1 MLMTEL
7 PFGLPGK
14 IFRSAMPFGLYDAEG
29 EIMGLYRESNI
40 SVIVLLA
47 EEVECLQKAKRNL
60 YDFYLEQG
68 FRVIHLPIAD
78 FNIPSIEEL
87 ARAVDQTT
95 ECARA
100 GLNVVIHCSGG
111 IGRTGTFAACMA
123 KKLFNLSSDQGIAW
137 VRKYIAQAIET
148 PEQERLVIDYEPETG

>member
-1 MLMTEL
+1 MLITEL

-14 IFRSAMPFGLYDAEG
+14 IFRSAMPFGLYDTDG
-29 EIMGLYRESNI
+29 EIMRLYGKNNI
-40 SVIVLLA
+40 SVIVLLT

-78 FNIPSIEEL
+78 FNIPPIEEL
-87 ARAVDQTT
+87 ARAVDQTI
-95 ECARA
+95 ECAKA
-100 GLNVVIHCSGG
+100 GRNIAIHCSGG

-123 KKLFNLSSDQGIAW
+123 KKLFDLSGDQGIAW
-137 VRKYIAQAIET
+137 IRRYIVQAVET
-148 PEQERLVIDYEPETG
+148 AEQEQLVMDYEAGG

>member
-1 MLMTEL
+1 
-7 PFGLPGK
+7 
-14 IFRSAMPFGLYDAEG
+14 MPFGLYDVEG
-29 EIMGLYRESNI
+29 EIIQLYRENNI

-78 FNIPSIEEL
+78 FNIPPIEEL
-87 ARAVDQTT
+87 ARAVNQTI
-95 ECARA
+95 EFARA
-100 GLNVVIHCSGG
+100 GRNVAIHCSGG

-123 KKLFNLSSDQGIAW
+123 KKLFSLPSDQAIAW
-137 VRKYIAQAIET
+137 VRRYITSALET
-148 PEQERLVIDYEPETG
+148 AEQEQLVMDYETETG